1 MPTQEQYRHRK
12 CVGSRANKLSVGCGF
27 VSIIFFISP
36 FSCCSM
42 LNNVQGRNVGLRA
55 EREQDDPISLPFA
68 QFALTTETILD
79 CIERERQNVFYKFI
93 IVDLARYAQFVYGLT
108 AKLSQKLSL
117 NALNLHNSAFTHS
130 MCQTTVHTA
139 RELSFQLLWL
149 RTINIKSLF
158 AKPNSTCAR
167 FSLHFHFSPIILES
181 KFRSPQNCL
190 FWLWNW
196 FVRFS
201 VFGCRRRQ
209 RPSSCSGCQLARIA
223 TRCRDTHTGAMS
235 TKLMRENRPSHTITS
250 RLFYSHFRDASRLC
264 CVLKPTLISC

>member
-130 MCQTTVHTA
+130 MCQTTCTQPENCHSNCCGF
-139 RELSFQLLWL
+139 EQLKSKASL
-149 RTINIKSLF
+149 RTEFHLRALF
-158 AKPNSTCAR
+158 TSFSFFPN
-167 FSLHFHFSPIILES
+167 
-181 KFRSPQNCL
+181 
-190 FWLWNW
+190 
-196 FVRFS
+196 
-201 VFGCRRRQ
+201 
-209 RPSSCSGCQLARIA
+209 
-223 TRCRDTHTGAMS
+223 
-235 TKLMRENRPSHTITS
+235 
-250 RLFYSHFRDASRLC
+250 YS
-264 CVLKPTLISC
+264 